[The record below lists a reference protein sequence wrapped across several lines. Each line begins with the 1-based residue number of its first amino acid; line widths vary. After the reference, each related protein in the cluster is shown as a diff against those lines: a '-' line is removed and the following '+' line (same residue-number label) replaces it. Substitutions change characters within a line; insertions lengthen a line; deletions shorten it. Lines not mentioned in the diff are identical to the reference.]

1 MTTQDKIDLLK
12 MDRRTFLKMASAAGA
27 SVFLNTYHMDIA
39 RAIEESNWNIVWL
52 HGSECTGCSVSFLNG
67 EHPDVLQAVKHLNVV
82 LQYHETLMTQQGL
95 FVDGQTVENAAL
107 NANYALEQFLASGE
121 PYILVV
127 EGGIPLGPDGTGNY
141 LKIAGK
147 PFVGEVRH
155 VAENA
160 LVTVAIGACATYG
173 GMPAADPN
181 PTDVVGVQFSGPELG
196 GALGADYRSKAGLP
210 VVNIPGCPSH
220 PDWVL
225 LTLAAVILDKVPGDF
240 LDEYQRPKLFFPP
253 THTVHENCPRRGF
266 YDQGKIDTKYAEGG
280 CLWDLG
286 CRAML
291 AHSDCALRL
300 WNDNQNMCTQA
311 GAPCIACVEPTF
323 PDVGDVLDLSRN
335 PKMAGAA
342 GIAAG
347 IAAQQGRKL
356 VSKEE

>member
-1 MTTQDKIDLLK
+1 MTTEERIDLLK

-27 SVFLNTYHMDIA
+27 SVFLNTYHVDIA
-39 RAIEESNWNIVWL
+39 KAIEESDWNIVWL

-67 EHPDVLQAVKHLNVV
+67 EHPDVLQAIKQLNVV
-82 LQYHETLMTQQGL
+82 IQYHETLMTQQGL

-107 NANYALEQFLASGE
+107 NANYALEEFLASGK

-147 PFVGEVRH
+147 PFVEDVRN
-155 VAENA
+155 AAKNA
-160 LVTVAIGACATYG
+160 LVTVAIGACATFG
-173 GMPAADPN
+173 GMPGADPN
-181 PTDVVGVQFSGPELG
+181 PTDLVGVQFSGPKKG
-196 GALGADYRSKAGLP
+196 GALGADYISKAGLP

-225 LTLAAVILDKVPGDF
+225 LTLAAVILDKVSGDF
-240 LDEYQRPKLFFPP
+240 LDEYQRPKAFFLP

-266 YDQGKIDTKYAEGG
+266 YDKGQIDTGYAEGG

-291 AHSDCALRL
+291 AHSDCALRR
-300 WNDNQNMCTQA
+300 WNDNQNMCTEA

-323 PDVGDVLDLSRN
+323 PDVGNVLKIGKKRTIN
-335 PKMAGAA
+335 E
-342 GIAAG
+342 
-347 IAAQQGRKL
+347 
-356 VSKEE
+356 V